1 MDVNGTIGNHMYSKY
16 CKSWLFQPSM
26 FDYWRVFR
34 FFRRSRPFQIWSTKE
49 EIGTTINA
57 DMGGTKMRAMGE
69 IAPVTSASLSYGS
82 QVDMDL
88 KDPERSHKCQ
98 EKLLEI
104 AAILGL
110 PVCFYLFHRERGM
123 LALFISFIPSDP
135 AAGAA
140 GRCWWLLDQHWW
152 VVKQLGWT
160 RGLATDRMC
169 WSFTEFQGLER
180 LMYHEMHA
188 ISIHPYFLPERLVRV
203 CLKIVYPQTQWF
215 MIIIP
220 IKWLFHWEY

>member
-1 MDVNGTIGNHMYSKY
+1 MAVNGTIGNHMYSKY
-16 CKSWLFQPSM
+16 CKSWHFQPSM
-26 FDYWRVFR
+26 FDFWRVFR
-34 FFRRSRPFQIWSTKE
+34 FFRRSPPFQIWSTKE
-49 EIGTTINA
+49 EIGATINA

-82 QVDMDL
+82 YGSQVDKKNL
-88 KDPERSHKCQ
+88 KDPERSQKCQ

-110 PVCFYLFHRERGM
+110 PDVTWGCFYLFHRERGM

-152 VVKQLGWT
+152 VVQQLGWT
-160 RGLATDRMC
+160 RGLATARMC

-180 LMYHEMHA
+180 LMYIMK
-188 ISIHPYFLPERLVRV
+188 
-203 CLKIVYPQTQWF
+203 C
-215 MIIIP
+215 M
-220 IKWLFHWEY
+220 